1 MADVDDVNEEVGV
14 VQLFE
19 RRAERGHERGRQL
32 VHEAHRVGEEHRR
45 AAAEGDPSRRGI
57 ERRERLVGDE
67 HVRIRERV
75 HERGFPGVRV
85 AHERREEQPFAR
97 PRAARPLALLRHLA
111 EALAQLLDALADD
124 LAVALELR
132 LAGAARA
139 DATAE
144 ARELLAL
151 AGEARQPVLELREL
165 YLDATLPRARV
176 AREDVEDHRR
186 PIDDPHAAELLERTL
201 LRRLE
206 LVVAHHE
213 LGAEARDLAGDL
225 LRLAL
230 ADPAVRIRRAPLLQ
244 HPPDRDRVGRRDE
257 RRELL
262 ERVLAV
268 EARARK
274 LEPHEVRAL
283 GWRRGLDRH
292 ATASRSAGS
301 GSSTVGSN
309 QRICPSRRNHV
320 ICRREYARTSRV
332 VRAIAVSRS
341 ISPRRCAT
349 QCTYPWALMLGSA
362 GSMPRATSALAS
374 SRTPSATMRRTR
386 AAIAS
391 ASQARGGR
399 SPMRRAGTL
408 GPRRQ
413 RSEIRPAT
421 LTTSR

>member
-19 RRAERGHERGRQL
+19 RGAERGHERGRQL

-186 PIDDPHAAELLERTL
+186 PIDDPHSGELLERASGREDL
-201 LRRLE
+201 GDADLFELRDVRVGNDPAGEHHDVVE
-206 LVVAHHE
+206 LAFAHHLHDAGE
-213 LGAEARDLAGDL
+213 QVHVGAGEDRKTDRIDVFLERRAGDL
-225 LRLAL
+225 LRGLAQPGVDDFHSGVTQRAGDHL
-230 ADPAVRIRRAPLLQ
+230 DSAVVAVQAGLGEEDPYLSF
-244 HPPDRDRVGRRDE
+244 
-257 RRELL
+257 
-262 ERVLAV
+262 
-268 EARARK
+268 
-274 LEPHEVRAL
+274 
-283 GWRRGLDRH
+283 RH
-292 ATASRSAGS
+292 
-301 GSSTVGSN
+301 
-309 QRICPSRRNHV
+309 
-320 ICRREYARTSRV
+320 
-332 VRAIAVSRS
+332 
-341 ISPRRCAT
+341 
-349 QCTYPWALMLGSA
+349 
-362 GSMPRATSALAS
+362 
-374 SRTPSATMRRTR
+374 
-386 AAIAS
+386 
-391 ASQARGGR
+391 GGR
-399 SPMRRAGTL
+399 Y
-408 GPRRQ
+408 Q
-413 RSEIRPAT
+413 
-421 LTTSR
+421 